1 MKKIIIPV
9 ALTLSLLTAGV
20 TFVSCDEESLN
31 EFLNALLADDGT
43 TLKTDGG
50 SWLGWLFFDEHTET
64 IEDDIDLNDIDNNLS
79 SDMPSKVDLSA
90 NLPRIGDQGQYGTCV
105 AWATAYNCRTWLYA
119 KSKGLT
125 TSQLNSSNTFS
136 AADVFMAIDNKY
148 KGSGCGGTNFRYAFD
163 VMQKRGVAT
172 EAAVPYSQLD
182 CSCSPS
188 ASATSNASGY
198 KIKAYREIDITNVET
213 IKRYLSNGRL
223 VVFGAKLGDEFMYA
237 NDNSVLTNQ
246 TSFKSTGQHGYHA
259 LVCSGYDDN
268 KGANGAF
275 RVVNSWGT
283 SWGDDGYIWVD
294 YKFFCGGKFAY
305 TGFVAYGDDEQIVVG
320 SSNTVVNTSSGYDLV
335 PATLADLDYDD
346 PDDADSNDP
355 TWRTSIYNVYNA
367 GESTLK
373 CDKPWAICYV
383 LYDAYNANNYQVLLV
398 DLYTD
403 EYGTFTDENGKK
415 LNYNFNWDPV
425 TAKQVLGVSAQ
436 GYCWSN
442 VSVKGGESVS
452 HAVYGDNEPF
462 EWSYKMPNVS
472 GSYYLVLISDAFS
485 GVDESNEDNNY
496 YYLTTADGGPLKIEK
511 GVIKSNIDNN
521 KTLASRFRR
530 VRKNEPSPMQSAIN
544 EESANTYT
552 TEEISALLNGERR
565 SGRLAKKM
573 MEWQNSADAQKVL
586 AKAKKNYSSK
596 SIK

>member
-1 MKKIIIPV
+1 MKKIITV
-9 ALTLSLLTAGV
+9 ALSLSLLTAGISL
-20 TFVSCDEESLN
+20 VSCDEESLN
-31 EFLNALLADDGT
+31 EFLNALLTDDGT

-50 SWLGWLFFDEHTET
+50 TWLGWLFNYEDPET
-64 IEDDIDLNDIDNNLS
+64 IEDDIDLNDVDNDLKG
-79 SDMPSKVDLSA
+79 DMPSKVDLSA

-125 TSQLNSSNTFS
+125 TAQLNSSNTFS

-172 EAAVPYSQLD
+172 ESAVPYSQLD

-188 ASATSNASGY
+188 SSANSAASGY
-198 KIKAYREIDITNVET
+198 KIKAYREIDITNVNT
-213 IKRYLSNGRL
+213 VKRYLSNGRL

-268 KGANGAF
+268 KGPNGAF
-275 RVVNSWGT
+275 RVVNSWG
-283 SWGDDGYIWVD
+283 SDWGDNGYIWVD

-305 TGFVAYGDDEQIVVG
+305 TGFVAYGNDEEIVVG
-320 SSNTVVNTSSGYDLV
+320 SSNTVQNTSSGYDLV
-335 PATLADLDYDD
+335 PATLADLDYDEKDD
-346 PDDADSNDP
+346 PDSNDP

-373 CDKPWAICYV
+373 PDKPWAICYV

-403 EYGTFTDENGKK
+403 EYGKFVDENGKTW
-415 LNYNFNWDPV
+415 NYNFDWDPA
-425 TAKQVLGVSAQ
+425 TASKVLGVSAQ

-442 VSVKGGESVS
+442 VSVNGGESVS

-472 GSYYLVLISDAFS
+472 GSYYLVLIADAFS
-485 GVDESNEDNNY
+485 GVSESNEDNNY
-496 YYLTTADGGPLKIEK
+496 YFLTTADNGPLKIEN

-521 KTLASRFRR
+521 KTLASRLRR
-530 VRKNEPSPMQSAIN
+530 VRKNEPSPMQSAVN
-544 EESANTYT
+544 EVAANTYT
-552 TEEISALLNGERR
+552 TEEISALLNVERR

-573 MEWQNSADAQKVL
+573 KAWQNSKDAQIVL
-586 AKAKKNYSSK
+586 AKAKKNYSPK

>member
-1 MKKIIIPV
+1 MKKVIFSA
-9 ALTLSLLTAGV
+9 ALSLSLLTAGI

-31 EFLNALLADDGT
+31 EFLIALLSEDGT
-43 TLKTDGG
+43 TLKTNTGT
-50 SWLGWLFFDEHTET
+50 WLGWLFNYEEPET
-64 IEDDIDLNDIDNNLS
+64 IEDDIDLNDLDNNLS
-79 SDMPSKVDLSA
+79 SEMPPHVDLSA
-90 NLPRIGDQGQYGTCV
+90 HLPRIGDQGQYGTCV

-125 TSQLNSSNTFS
+125 TAQLNSTNTFS

-182 CSCSPS
+182 CSCAPS
-188 ASATSNASGY
+188 SSANSAASGY
-198 KIKAYREIDITNVET
+198 KIKAYREIDITDVKT

-283 SWGDDGYIWVD
+283 NWGDDGYIWVD

-305 TGFVAYGDDEQIVVG
+305 CGFVAYGDDEQIVIG
-320 SSNTVVNTSSGYDLV
+320 SSNTVQNTSSGYDLV
-335 PATLADLDYDD
+335 PATLADADYNEPDD
-346 PDDADSNDP
+346 PDSNDP
-355 TWRTSIYNVYNA
+355 TWRTSVYNVYNA
-367 GESTLK
+367 GESTLNP
-373 CDKPWAICYV
+373 DKPWAICYV

-403 EYGTFTDENGKK
+403 EYGTFIDDDGTK
-415 LNYNFNWDPV
+415 LNYNFNWDPT
-425 TAKQVLGVSAQ
+425 TAQKVLGVSAQ

-452 HAVYGDNEPF
+452 HAVYGNNEPF

-472 GSYYLVLISDAFS
+472 GSYYLVLIADAFS
-485 GVDESNEDNNY
+485 GVTESNEDNNY
-496 YYLTTADGGPLKIEK
+496 YYLTTADGGPLKIEN
-511 GVIKSNIDNN
+511 GIIKSVIDNN

-530 VRKNEPSPMQSAIN
+530 VRKNEPSPMQSAVN
-544 EESANTYT
+544 EESSNTYT

-573 MEWQNSADAQKVL
+573 KAWQNSKEAQVVL
-586 AKAKKNYSSK
+586 AKTKKSYSSK
-596 SIK
+596 

>member
-1 MKKIIIPV
+1 MKMKKIITV
-9 ALTLSLLTAGV
+9 ALSLSLLTAGISL
-20 TFVSCDEESLN
+20 VSCDEESLN
-31 EFLNALLADDGT
+31 EFLNALLSEDGT
-43 TLKTDGG
+43 TLKTNGG
-50 SWLGWLFFDEHTET
+50 TWLGWLFNYEDPET
-64 IEDDIDLNDIDNNLS
+64 IEDDIDLNDVDNDLS
-79 SDMPSKVDLSA
+79 SEMPSKVDLSA

-125 TSQLNSSNTFS
+125 TAQLNSSNTFS
-136 AADVFMAIDNKY
+136 AADVFMAIDSKY

-182 CSCSPS
+182 CACSPS
-188 ASATSNASGY
+188 ASANSAASGY
-198 KIKAYREIDITNVET
+198 KIKAYREIDITNVNT

-275 RVVNSWGT
+275 RVVNSWG
-283 SWGDDGYIWVD
+283 SDWGDNGYIWVD

-320 SSNTVVNTSSGYDLV
+320 SSNTVQNTSSGYDLV
-335 PATLADLDYDD
+335 PATLADTDYDEKDD
-346 PDDADSNDP
+346 PDSDDP

-373 CDKPWAICYV
+373 PDKPWAICYV

-403 EYGTFTDENGKK
+403 EYGKFTDEDGTV

-425 TAKQVLGVSAQ
+425 TAQKVLGVSAQ

-442 VSVKGGESVS
+442 VSVNGGESVS
-452 HAVYGDNEPF
+452 HAVYGNNEPF

-472 GSYYLVLISDAFS
+472 GSYYLVLIADAFS
-485 GVDESNEDNNY
+485 GVSESNEDNNY
-496 YYLTTADGGPLKIEK
+496 YYLTTADGGPLKIEN
-511 GVIKSNIDNN
+511 GVIKSLIDNN
-521 KTLASRFRR
+521 KTLASRFRK
-530 VRKNEPSPMQSAIN
+530 VRKNEASPMQTAIN
-544 EESANTYT
+544 EEASNTYT
-552 TEEISALLNGERR
+552 TEEISALLNVERR
-565 SGRLAKKM
+565 TGRLAKKM
-573 MEWQNSADAQKVL
+573 KAWQNSDQAKVVL
-586 AKAKKNYSSK
+586 AKAKKSYSSK
-596 SIK
+596 